1 MKIRHAALAPVL
13 ALALGACSSVHTSTA
28 SAPGQVSPEV
38 AVAAGEAWV
47 VDRMYFG
54 RDIPGGGTVSDEQWM
69 EFLGG
74 VVTPLFPA
82 GLTSWRVEGQWRDA
96 SGAVVREPS
105 YIVEL
110 LHAVSAETDAAVEQ
124 IAAEYKRRFNQEA
137 VMRVRAPADVEF
149 HEEE

>member
-1 MKIRHAALAPVL
+1 M
-13 ALALGACSSVHTSTA
+13 
-28 SAPGQVSPEV
+28 VSE
-38 AVAAGEAWV
+38 
-47 VDRMYFG
+47 
-54 RDIPGGGTVSDEQWM
+54 EQWM

-110 LHAVSAETDAAVEQ
+110 LH
-124 IAAEYKRRFNQEA
+124 
-137 VMRVRAPADVEF
+137 P
-149 HEEE
+149 